1 MAKSEKSMVPFLS
14 LICKEFEPPAPYDT
28 NVEFMPTMQFIGPP
42 KTLLLWFFDSLSQ
55 YLKID
60 LFKDYAS
67 PSIYYICTNT
77 DPNDKEAKQ
86 GKEFYESR
94 LKMMQEGNY
103 IEEEEENDAENG
115 EENDEETGSEEPKKA
130 PPKEEFMYHYERLC
144 RGESNKVCVG

>member
-1 MAKSEKSMVPFLS
+1 MVPFLS

-28 NVEFMPTMQFIGPP
+28 TVEFMPTMQFIGLPT
-42 KTLLLWFFDSLSQ
+42 TLFNLVLRLQ

-67 PSIYYICTNT
+67 PSIYYISTNT
-77 DPNDKEAKQ
+77 DPNDKEAKE
-86 GKEFYESR
+86 GKAFYESR
-94 LKMMQEGNY
+94 LEMMQEGNY

-144 RGESNKVCVG
+144 RGESNKVCVR

>member
-1 MAKSEKSMVPFLS
+1 MIRLLSLWPTHPEILSGSLLLS
-14 LICKEFEPPAPYDT
+14 LI
-28 NVEFMPTMQFIGPP
+28 
-42 KTLLLWFFDSLSQ
+42 WFFGSLPQ

-67 PSIYYICTNT
+67 PSIYYISTNT

-86 GKEFYESR
+86 SKEFYESR

-115 EENDEETGSEEPKKA
+115 EENDEETGSELGKLRKG
-130 PPKEEFMYHYERLC
+130 KLR
-144 RGESNKVCVG
+144 

>member
-1 MAKSEKSMVPFLS
+1 MIRLLSLCRLCNLSGPLKLS
-14 LICKEFEPPAPYDT
+14 LI
-28 NVEFMPTMQFIGPP
+28 
-42 KTLLLWFFDSLSQ
+42 WFFDSLSQ

-67 PSIYYICTNT
+67 PSIYYISTNT

-94 LKMMQEGNY
+94 LEMMQEGNY

-144 RGESNKVCVG
+144 RGESNKVCVR